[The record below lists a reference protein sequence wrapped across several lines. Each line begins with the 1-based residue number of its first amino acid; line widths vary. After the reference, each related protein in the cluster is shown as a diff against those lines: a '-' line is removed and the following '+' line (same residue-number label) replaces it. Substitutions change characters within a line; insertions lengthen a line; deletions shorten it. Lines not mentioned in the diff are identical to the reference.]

1 VDFVKVRARQ
11 VKEMNYESSIQRTLD
26 YIEGN
31 LDESLSL
38 VQLAEIARFSPFHYH
53 RVFQTLVGESVM
65 DYVRKR
71 RLTSA
76 AERLFFSNDKVTD
89 IAFDVGFQYIE
100 SFNRAFKKFYG
111 VTPREY
117 RAAKEIT
124 GPLIGK
130 ACLIKVQN
138 IGGSKMEPKIITK
151 PAFCII
157 GYELRTRIQDGQN
170 HKDIPQFW
178 QQYLQ
183 QGLGRKIPNPV
194 HPYQEL
200 GICTNF
206 NPETGE
212 FSYVIGME
220 VPKGTAVPEGMV
232 SLSLPEEE
240 YVVFTTPKSD
250 EQSFSPSI
258 QSTWNYIFSEW
269 FPQSGYEHAGTVE
282 FELYD
287 ERCHGPENKEMDIYI
302 PVRKQAILAD

>member
-1 VDFVKVRARQ
+1 
-11 VKEMNYESSIQRTLD
+11 MGYEIYIEHTLD
-26 YIEGN
+26 FIEKN
-31 LDESLSL
+31 LGEPLTL
-38 VQLAEIARFSPFHYH
+38 LELAEIANFSPFHYH

-71 RLTSA
+71 RLTTA
-76 AERLFFSNDKVTD
+76 AEQLYYTELKVTD

-117 RAAKEIT
+117 RSAKRLS

-130 ACLIKVQN
+130 ARLIKNQF
-138 IGGSKMEPKIITK
+138 IGGIKMEPKLVTK
-151 PAFCII
+151 PAFHII
-157 GYELRTRIQDGQN
+157 GFELKTRNQDGQN
-170 HKDIPQFW
+170 NKDIPQFW

-183 QGLGRKIPNPV
+183 QKLGCQIPNPINK
-194 HPYQEL
+194 YEEL

-212 FSYVIGME
+212 FVYVIGMV
-220 VPKGTAVPEGMV
+220 VPEGTEAPEGMV
-232 SLSLPEEE
+232 YMSFPEQE
-240 YVVFTTPKSD
+240 YAVFTTPKSD
-250 EQSFSPSI
+250 DQSFTPSI
-258 QSTWNYIFSEW
+258 QSTWNVIFTEW

-287 ERCHGPENKEMDIYI
+287 ERCHGSENKEMDIYI
-302 PVRKQAILAD
+302 PLKKQPVMGN